1 MLSHEIRKNFK
12 NTYFEEHLRKTA
24 SICFTSKWGRVW
36 ARRDLDRMQIKYFL
50 NVTILF
56 DQMQPYKKN
65 KKKVKEIFFNIST
78 ILMKFWTVNAF

>member
-1 MLSHEIRKNFK
+1 
-12 NTYFEEHLRKTA
+12 
-24 SICFTSKWGRVW
+24 
-36 ARRDLDRMQIKYFL
+36 MQIKYFL

-78 ILMKFWTVNAF
+78 ILMKFWTMNAF